1 MSKKVFGGV
10 ICNLV
15 ICAVI
20 TIVFISSLGG
30 VQVASGG
37 EVIYRGNAKDKVS
50 IMINVYWGTEYLP
63 QMLDVLDECGVKTTF
78 LLAALGH
85 PQTRLC

>member
-30 VQVASGG
+30 AQVASGG

-50 IMINVYWGTEYLP
+50 IMINVIGVTNICRKCWTYW
-63 QMLDVLDECGVKTTF
+63 MS
-78 LLAALGH
+78 AA
-85 PQTRLC
+85 

>member
-30 VQVASGG
+30 AQVASGG

-50 IMINVYWGTEYLP
+50 IMINV
-63 QMLDVLDECGVKTTF
+63 
-78 LLAALGH
+78 
-85 PQTRLC
+85 